1 MHCELDRDVLADV
14 LSSIVQVIPAKTTF
28 PIYQNILLEVTDG
41 ELAITGSDG
50 DTALK
55 KRVRLEGKTSAGT
68 ALVRGRELNTL
79 VQESSGSTVVLDEDG
94 KMLMVNCGRMK
105 ASFVQFPSEDFP
117 SFPQL
122 PEGDVLEFPVATLFE
137 MFDRCG
143 FATSKEE
150 NRPILTGINWEIS
163 KNESRMV
170 STDSYRLALITRKVK
185 SSVKAKLL
193 VPPKV
198 FGLLPQDA
206 DKVKVHFDHKMI
218 GLVTENMVIVT
229 RMIEGP
235 YPDYERVIPKENFYR
250 VLVNRDGLLAAVR
263 RAVIISQAI
272 GKPISLE
279 FQNNSITVRA
289 ENPELGKSEELL
301 DCQYEGELLRIG
313 FNGNLLLEI
322 IRHITTEDV
331 QIEFSSA
338 MAPVFLKP
346 TGQKSGDEDL
356 FILMPIRLD

>member
-1 MHCELDRDVLADV
+1 MYCELERDVLADV
-14 LSSIVQVIPAKTTF
+14 LNSIVQVIPAKTTF
-28 PIYQNILLEVTDG
+28 LMYQNILLEVTDG
-41 ELAITGSDG
+41 ELVIIGSDG
-50 DTALK
+50 DTAVK

-68 ALVRGRELNTL
+68 ALVKGREFNTL
-79 VQESSGSTVVLDEDG
+79 VQESSGSTVVLDGDG

-105 ASFVQFPSEDFP
+105 ASFVQFSSEDFP

-163 KNESRMV
+163 KNETRMV

-193 VPPKV
+193 VSPKV
-198 FGLLPQDA
+198 LGLLPKDA
-206 DKVKVHFDHKMI
+206 DKVKVHFDPNKI
-218 GLVTENMVIVT
+218 GLVTENTVIVT

-235 YPDYERVIPKENFYR
+235 YPDYERVIPKESPYR
-250 VLVNRDGLLAAVR
+250 VLVNRDGLMAVVR
-263 RAVIISQAI
+263 RAVIISRAT
-272 GKPISLE
+272 GNPISLE

-289 ENPELGKSEELL
+289 EHPDVGKSEEVL

-313 FNGNLLLEI
+313 FNGSLLLEI

-338 MAPVFLKP
+338 MTPVFFKP
-346 TGQKSGDEDL
+346 TEQKSGDEDL
-356 FILMPIRLD
+356 FLLMPIRLD